1 MHPQAL
7 ASGDGR
13 ISLVAIASA
22 SKKRF
27 TVVAPF
33 EELQTQALAMREVL
47 MAHALTTLE
56 KPFPLAQWTAADGQD
71 ADCIDTQL
79 IVTIN
84 EVQFAG
90 FPAGG
95 LAGRVLTELY
105 PASHLEIDVA
115 PERRTPKSTWTPIL
129 RRVASGTSTEAD
141 AQQLAQLI
149 KDPLA
154 KEAPA

>member
-1 MHPQAL
+1 MQPQAL
-7 ASGDGR
+7 ASGGGQ
-13 ISLVAIASA
+13 ITLVAIASA

-27 TVVAPF
+27 NVFAPF
-33 EELQTQALAMREVL
+33 HELQAQALAMREVL
-47 MAHALTTLE
+47 MTHALTTLE
-56 KPFPLAQWTAADGQD
+56 KPYPLARWTTADGHD

-105 PASHLEIDVA
+105 PASHLETGVT
-115 PERRTPKSTWTPIL
+115 PERLAPPCSWTPIL
-129 RRVASGTSTEAD
+129 RRVASGTSTFAD
-141 AQQLAQLI
+141 ARQLAQLI
-149 KDPLA
+149 NHPLA
-154 KEAPA
+154 KEAIP